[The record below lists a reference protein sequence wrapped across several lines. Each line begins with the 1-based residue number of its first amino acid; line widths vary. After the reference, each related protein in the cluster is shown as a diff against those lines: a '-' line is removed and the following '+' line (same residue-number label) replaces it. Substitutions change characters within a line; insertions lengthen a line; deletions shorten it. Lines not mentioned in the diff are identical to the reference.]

1 MKKLVLL
8 FALVLMLAG
17 CNRWRVKHDHSKQM
31 QSVHVPV
38 DSAQKDYVDELE
50 KEDWENENVIVLPEE
65 SDRGSVKGN
74 VDDVIERMMKGED
87 VQEGE

>member
-1 MKKLVLL
+1 M
-8 FALVLMLAG
+8 
-17 CNRWRVKHDHSKQM
+17 
-31 QSVHVPV
+31 

-65 SDRGSVKGN
+65 VDRGRVKGN